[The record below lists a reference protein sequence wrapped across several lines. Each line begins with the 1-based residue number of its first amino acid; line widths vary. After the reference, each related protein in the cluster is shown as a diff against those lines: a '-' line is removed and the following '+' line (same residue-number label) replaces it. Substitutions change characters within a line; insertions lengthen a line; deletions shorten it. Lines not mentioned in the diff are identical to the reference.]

1 VGFTAQNTLAGA
13 LCPAPSTAPFQ
24 QATMANCVLRGP
36 VLMKQGI
43 SYKIKLI
50 YDEDMVKLPLA
61 SVYHMENT
69 SYTWNEADPKE
80 KVTAFFT
87 LAKPVKPIID
97 ICGLILAKKI
107 V

>member
-1 VGFTAQNTLAGA
+1 VSGTFNGTVPAG
-13 LCPAPSTAPFQ
+13 
-24 QATMANCVLRGP
+24 NNGELRFAWP

-69 SYTWNEADPKE
+69 SYSWNEADPKE

-87 LAKPVKPIID
+87 LAKPVKPIVD
-97 ICGLILAKKI
+97 ICGLILAKKT